1 LGGRK
6 YPREKYLFV
15 AMIVSGVI
23 LFMYRDDAGSDENL
37 DDEIYGK
44 ILVFMSLFMDGLSEF
59 YIFFVGAKLLTN

>member
-1 LGGRK
+1 
-6 YPREKYLFV
+6 
-15 AMIVSGVI
+15 
-23 LFMYRDDAGSDENL
+23 MYRDDAGSDENL